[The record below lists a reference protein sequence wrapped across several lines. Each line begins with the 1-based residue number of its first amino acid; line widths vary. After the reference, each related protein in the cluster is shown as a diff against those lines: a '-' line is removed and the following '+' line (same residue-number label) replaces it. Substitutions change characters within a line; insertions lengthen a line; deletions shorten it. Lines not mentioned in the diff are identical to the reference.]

1 MSSAHIGDTKVSKAA
16 STVASYSNEAYG
28 NTIAPKQLPT
38 PTGYRI
44 LVAPKEVEAKTAT
57 GIHLPDERVEKE
69 NDASIVF
76 CIIEL
81 GPDAYA
87 DENKFP
93 EGPWCKKGDWVIL
106 SSYAGTRFKVQG
118 MEFRIINDDTVLAVV
133 DDPRRIA
140 RL

>member
-1 MSSAHIGDTKVSKAA
+1 MSAA
-16 STVASYSNEAYG
+16 TSSVVAYSNKEYG
-28 NTIAPKQLPT
+28 NTIAAKQLPE

-44 LVAPKEVEAKTAT
+44 LVAPKEVEEKTAS

-76 CIIEL
+76 CVIDL

-87 DENKFP
+87 DESKFP
-93 EGPWCKKGDWVIL
+93 DGPWCKKGDWVIL

-133 DDPRRIA
+133 DDPRRVS
-140 RL
+140 RV